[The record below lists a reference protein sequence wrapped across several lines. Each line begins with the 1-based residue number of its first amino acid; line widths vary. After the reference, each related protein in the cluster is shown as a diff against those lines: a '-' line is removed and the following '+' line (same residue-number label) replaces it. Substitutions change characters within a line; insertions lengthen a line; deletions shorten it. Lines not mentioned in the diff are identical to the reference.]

1 MHESRELCDDTPFHL
16 SGGLLG
22 EGHRLNSGEVAWIV
36 CAEHQTQELSSEC
49 VGLSRSCRRS
59 IDLERHRGGWSE
71 WLVFVGATCRV
82 DLFIITTTIVVVAA

>member
-1 MHESRELCDDTPFHL
+1 MHESRELYDDTPFHL

-49 VGLSRSCRRS
+49 VGLPRPSR
-59 IDLERHRGGWSE
+59 
-71 WLVFVGATCRV
+71 CRV
-82 DLFIITTTIVVVAA
+82 DLE